1 MYNRRLQRGYPVI
14 TFEESVI
21 FNTYLKMSDTIENS
35 PKPSTTNSPLASLSL
50 GKLDQY
56 LQGDKLVWLVILFL
70 SLISF
75 LVVYSATGTV
85 AFRTMKG
92 SFHYMSRHF
101 GHMVLALGAVWV
113 AHRLDYRYYAKLSRV
128 ALLVTVPLL
137 IAVWLFG
144 TTINDASRWISIP
157 IINISFQPSDL
168 AKLALIASIASMLS
182 KRQNNVE
189 DVQDIVPVLV
199 WTGIICVLIG
209 VSNVSTAVLLF
220 FTSLVLMFIG
230 RVPVNQ
236 LILFILTGVVSIML
250 ALVIGQRLNTASSR
264 IDRFMN
270 PTTEQ
275 RFQEEQGYIA
285 VSTGGFIGKGPGNSD
300 QRNFLPNAFSD
311 FIYAIIIEEYG
322 LLGGLFVLGLYMLLL
337 YRGMVIMATST
348 NAFGGI
354 LAAGLSL
361 SLVIQALAHM
371 AVVVGLVPVTGLPL
385 PMLSMGGTSLMFT
398 GLSLGIILSV
408 SRGDID
414 REVTL
419 ASEEAGN
426 LERE

>member
-1 MYNRRLQRGYPVI
+1 MSETTTENTPKA
-14 TFEESVI
+14 TES
-21 FNTYLKMSDTIENS
+21 NY
-35 PKPSTTNSPLASLSL
+35 PLAGLSF
-50 GKLDQY
+50 GKIDQY
-56 LQGDKLVWLVILFL
+56 LQGDKLVWLVIILL
-70 SLISF
+70 SIVSF
-75 LVVYSATGTV
+75 LVVYSATGTI
-85 AFRTMKG
+85 AFKTMKG

-101 GHMVLALGAVWV
+101 GHMVLALSAVWI
-113 AHRLDYRYYAKLSRV
+113 AHRIDYRYYAKLSRI
-128 ALLVTVPLL
+128 ALLITVPLL

-144 TTINDASRWISIP
+144 TTINDASRWIAIP
-157 IINISFQPSDL
+157 IINITFQPSDL
-168 AKLALIASIASMLS
+168 AKLALIASIAGMLA

-189 DVQDIVPVLV
+189 DIQDIIPVLV
-199 WTGIICVLIG
+199 WTGIICTLIG
-209 VSNVSTAVLLF
+209 MSNVSTAILLF

-230 RVPVNQ
+230 RVPTNQ
-236 LILFILTGVVSIML
+236 LILFILTGFVSIML
-250 ALVIGQRLNTASSR
+250 ALVVGQRLNTASSR

-285 VSTGGFIGKGPGNSD
+285 VSTGGFLGKGPGNSD

-322 LLGGLFVLGLYMLLL
+322 LVGALFVLGLYLLLL

-361 SLVIQALAHM
+361 SLVIQALTHM

-414 REVTL
+414 QTVTL
-419 ASEEAGN
+419 ANDAAEN
-426 LERE
+426 MERA

>member
-1 MYNRRLQRGYPVI
+1 
-14 TFEESVI
+14 
-21 FNTYLKMSDTIENS
+21 MSDISTENT
-35 PKPSTTNSPLASLSL
+35 PKSTETNNPLAAFSL

-56 LQGDKLVWLVILFL
+56 LQGDKLLWLVIILL
-70 SLISF
+70 SLVSF

-85 AFRTMKG
+85 AFKTMKG
-92 SFHYMSRHF
+92 SFYYMSRHF
-101 GHMVLALGAVWV
+101 GHMVLALGAVWI
-113 AHRLDYRYYAKLSRV
+113 AHRLDYRYYAKLSRL

-144 TTINDASRWISIP
+144 TAVNDASRWLQIP
-157 IINISFQPSDL
+157 LTTITFQPSDL
-168 AKLALIASIASMLS
+168 AKLALIASIASMLA

-189 DVQDIVPVLV
+189 DIQDIMPVLA
-199 WTGIICVLIG
+199 WTGIICTLIG
-209 VSNVSTAVLLF
+209 MSNVSTAILLF

-236 LILFILTGVVSIML
+236 LMLFILTGVVSIML
-250 ALVIGQRLNTASSR
+250 ALVIGQRLNTATSR

-285 VSTGGFIGKGPGNSD
+285 VSTGGFVGKGPGNSD

-322 LLGGLFVLGLYMLLL
+322 LLGGLFVLGLYLLLL

-348 NAFGGI
+348 NPFGGI

-361 SLVIQALAHM
+361 SIVIQALAHM

-385 PMLSMGGTSLMFT
+385 PMLSMGGTSLTFT

-408 SRGDID
+408 SRGNID
-414 REVTL
+414 RQVTL
-419 ASEEAGN
+419 AGEDTEN
-426 LERE
+426 MERE